1 MYGQEQIK
9 KVQNRLLEMAIAIS
23 GILENHDIPYIITYG
38 TLLGAVRNKGFIPWD
53 DDFDFYLFED
63 TYQEAMNVLRE
74 ELPQDMFLENEDSEP
89 LYFHGWSHV
98 KDMNSYVECDLF
110 PQDNSYSH
118 HGISVDLYKLS
129 KVRKGNEELFRL
141 NENIAYFERK
151 RVKGFMTDA
160 QFEEKVAA
168 VRERISQIKPVEEGA
183 SDEWTYLSVFI
194 DWFEP
199 EALFPLKKYAF
210 ENTCFY
216 GPNNA
221 DAQLTRRYGDYMTL
235 PPENQR
241 VPHYSVVKFYQE

>member
-1 MYGQEQIK
+1 MYGPVEIK
-9 KVQNRLLEMAIAIS
+9 KVQDRLLEMAVKIS
-23 GILENHDIPYIITYG
+23 GILEMHDIPYMITYG

-63 TYQEAMNVLRE
+63 TYDQAMKVLRA
-74 ELPQDMFLENEDSEP
+74 ELPDDMFLENEDSEP

-129 KVRKGNEELFRL
+129 KVRRGNEELFRL

-151 RVKGFMTDA
+151 RAKGFLTEA
-160 QFEEKVAA
+160 QCEEKVSQ
-168 VRERISQIKPVEEGA
+168 VREKIDMLTPVDEKT
-183 SDEWTYLSVFI
+183 SDQWTYLSVFI
-194 DWFEP
+194 DWFYP
-199 EALFPLKKYAF
+199 EDLFPLKRYDF
-210 ENTCFY
+210 ENVSFY
-216 GPNNA
+216 GPANA

-241 VPHYSVVKFYQE
+241 VPHYSTVKFY